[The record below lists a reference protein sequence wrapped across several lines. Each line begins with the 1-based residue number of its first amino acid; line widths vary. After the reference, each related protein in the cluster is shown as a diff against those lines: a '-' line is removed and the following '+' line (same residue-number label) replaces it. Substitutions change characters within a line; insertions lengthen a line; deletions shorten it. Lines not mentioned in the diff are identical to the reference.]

1 MRFDGLPISED
12 DLLAWLEGELPE
24 QRRLEVERA
33 LEAAPEARRAL
44 EGMSAD
50 RRALRSMASETF
62 AAPEGIVRRAIATAE
77 REAIV
82 AEAPVEV
89 VGRIR
94 PMIRRRFAVA
104 AGLVAM
110 VGGAWIA
117 VNGSAFRPRT
127 LRGPAQID
135 PGERF
140 AALTDAPAD
149 AAASA
154 SALAEA
160 APASEPPAATPLA
173 AASSPA
179 RADARGAQGL
189 ALDASSDAVL
199 AAQPVSRDVIDS
211 MLPLRDLLA
220 AVEAAE
226 SDSSRRFI
234 MLESLEGQPRPVARS
249 REVAPGRV
257 SPASTSDALLLASL
271 NRLNLRV
278 QTRDPASVER
288 ALRSYSERVNR
299 DVRLVSQ
306 VQPDG
311 SVRYAVETDRD
322 ESEMNLLLAALRNA
336 CDECVRTT
344 RVDASLAPTPCP
356 MTTDCC
362 TVGWTA
368 PGASAAQRVSL
379 PIVVQTIRP

>member
-33 LEAAPEARRAL
+33 LAAAPEAQRAL
-44 EGMSAD
+44 EGMAAD
-50 RRALRSMASETF
+50 RRALRSMSAETF
-62 AAPEGIVRRAIATAE
+62 AAPEGIVRRAIAAAE
-77 REAIV
+77 RQAVLEV
-82 AEAPVEV
+82 APVEV

-94 PMIRRRFAVA
+94 PMLRKRFAVA

-117 VNGSAFRPRT
+117 VNGSALRPRT
-127 LRGPAQID
+127 LRPPAAIE

-140 AALTDAPAD
+140 ASLTDAPAEL
-149 AAASA
+149 AADA

-160 APASEPPAATPLA
+160 APATAAPASAPPETAAL
-173 AASSPA
+173 
-179 RADARGAQGL
+179 ADARGVKPHA
-189 ALDASSDAVL
+189 AEASADAAL

-226 SDSSRRFI
+226 TDASRRFI
-234 MLESLEGQPRPVARS
+234 MLESLEGQPRPVARA
-249 REVAPGRV
+249 REVSPARV
-257 SPASTSDALLLASL
+257 TPASTSDALMLASL

-278 QTRDPASVER
+278 QTRDPATVDR

-336 CDECVRTT
+336 CDECVQTT
-344 RVDASLAPTPCP
+344 RVDASLAPAPCP
-356 MTTDCC
+356 MTSDCC

-368 PGASAAQRVSL
+368 VPGAAAQRVSL
-379 PIVVQTIRP
+379 PIIVQTIRP